1 MPRSSLNNLHLH
13 LSLGLPGFVAPEF
26 LVEEV
31 SGAVHGCRE
40 CMHEAEALG
49 VVVGGARAQK
59 CGLQYQFLVKEVGG
73 DVQLRWRAA
82 NTARRG

>member
-1 MPRSSLNNLHLH
+1 MTGIDLSDCADKSDLPVPRSSLNNLHLH

-40 CMHEAEALG
+40 CMHEAEALV
-49 VVVGGARAQK
+49 VVVGGARAA
-59 CGLQYQFLVKEVGG
+59 G
-73 DVQLRWRAA
+73 RWQ
-82 NTARRG
+82 